1 MTSLSQEIYSLFS
14 SFLKVTAMIC
24 YLLSLIFLFSSLR
37 LSSLMMATVFFVL
50 VSVNLFSLVAG
61 TVAVAIGTVSSAI
74 SKAREATVSVATATV
89 ARLSVSV
96 ATSSVS
102 LATNSSSVSLWGNV
116 AAATETV
123 SLTTCRL
130 TRLSLF

>member
-61 TVAVAIGTVSSAI
+61 TVAVAIGTVSLAI
-74 SKAREATVSVATATV
+74 SKAQEATVSVATATV

-96 ATSSVS
+96 ATSSVF

-116 AAATETV
+116 AVATETV

-130 TRLSLF
+130 RRSSLF